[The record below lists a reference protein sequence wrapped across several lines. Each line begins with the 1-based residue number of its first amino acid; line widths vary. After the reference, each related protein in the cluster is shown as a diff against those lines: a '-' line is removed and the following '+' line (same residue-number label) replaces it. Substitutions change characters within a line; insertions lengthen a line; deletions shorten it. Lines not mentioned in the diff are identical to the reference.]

1 MSFYIWGVRHWRHLA
16 NSTEKSACDGDA
28 ALCQIT
34 LNTCYYH
41 YIDTLYV
48 YITIIISQFA
58 ARRKA
63 SRDNLSSVTKLN
75 GRTVITVA
83 VVRKA
88 KLVFKKH
95 SSVYSPDTTKAESK
109 RERERERESR
119 ERESAFR
126 VVING
131 TQRTVNAYHDYRLLR
146 GVANVTAAEA

>member
-1 MSFYIWGVRHWRHLA
+1 MGTQLP
-16 NSTEKSACDGDA
+16 GDA

-34 LNTCYYH
+34 LTTCYYH
-41 YIDTLYV
+41 YIDTYYV

-88 KLVFKKH
+88 KLVFKNH

-109 RERERERESR
+109 REGERERESR
-119 ERESAFR
+119 HSDLSLTAHSVLLMPITIIGYCVELPMSLQRRPRPITGVSFFIR
-126 VVING
+126 LST
-131 TQRTVNAYHDYRLLR
+131 TQPL
-146 GVANVTAAEA
+146 